1 MILFDIILFAKAG
14 YTPADVREFLA
25 AKDPERKPEQEAAQI
40 EQEAAPA
47 QKADHVEKP
56 VENVDN
62 IQQAE
67 NQQGE
72 PAADPAK
79 VIDYKAKYEEAQ
91 QALKLAQ
98 EANTKQPQP
107 SETKTAQDILNE
119 CFASII

>member
-1 MILFDIILFAKAG
+1 M
-14 YTPADVREFLA
+14 
-25 AKDPERKPEQEAAQI
+25 
-40 EQEAAPA
+40 
-47 QKADHVEKP
+47 
-56 VENVDN
+56 ENVDN

-91 QALKLAQ
+91 KALQLAQ
-98 EANTKQPQP
+98 EANTKQAQP

>member
-1 MILFDIILFAKAG
+1 MILSDIISLAKAG

-25 AKDPERKPEQEAAQI
+25 AKDPEKRPEQEPAQI

-56 VENVDN
+56 VENVE

-72 PAADPAK
+72 PAADPGK

-91 QALKLAQ
+91 AALQLAQ
-98 EANTKQPQP
+98 EANTKQQQP
-107 SETKTAQDILNE
+107 KQESAEEVLEKLYQAF
-119 CFASII
+119 C

>member
-1 MILFDIILFAKAG
+1 MILSDIISLAKAG

-25 AKDPERKPEQEAAQI
+25 AKDPEKKTEPAQM

-47 QKADHVEKP
+47 QKAEHVEKP
-56 VENVDN
+56 VENVEN
-62 IQQAE
+62 QQAE

-91 QALKLAQ
+91 AALQLAQ
-98 EANTKQPQP
+98 EANTKQQQP
-107 SETKTAQDILNE
+107 KQESAEEALEKLYQAF
-119 CFASII
+119 C